1 MKDPH
6 NLVEKYKHYSTV
18 GQLLEF
24 IEKHNIPMDAKI
36 MIQRVEDVY
45 FEKNGWKT
53 VNKEGYWYHASKSF
67 NDSIDS
73 GELENKDEYPDVT
86 EELLVKYTEE
96 ELENAKDKYYTCWCP
111 VKYEDDDNL
120 YLDAHY

>member
-6 NLVEKYKHYSTV
+6 NLVENYKHYSTV

-24 IEKHNIPMDAKI
+24 IEKNNIPMDAKI

-45 FEKNGWKT
+45 FEKNGWTT
-53 VNKEGYWYHASKSF
+53 VNKEGYWYHSSKSF
-67 NDSIDS
+67 NDKIDS
-73 GELENKDEYPDVT
+73 GKFDNKEEYPDLKT
-86 EELLVKYTEE
+86 ENLEKYTEE

-111 VKYEDDDNL
+111 VKYSDDDNL